1 MNDAIRIE
9 TAPERLNFA
18 QHLIDLNAARADK
31 PAYIDDAGVLTYGA
45 LAADARRFAAALLQ
59 LGLRREE
66 RVLLCAHDT
75 TDWPVAFLG
84 CLYAGVVPVAVNTL
98 LGPGDYAFMLEHARA
113 RAAIVSHA
121 LMTTMELALAQ
132 SPAAPDTL
140 IVSRAPPQAE
150 LPAGAHRFEDL
161 VSPGG
166 VTDLRAAAPTG
177 RDDIAFWLYS
187 SGSTGKPKG
196 TVHTHGN
203 LHATAATYGAH
214 VLGLTASD
222 VTFSAAK
229 LFFAYGLG
237 NALTFPLSV
246 GATVVLMAERPTPDA
261 VFKRL
266 VEHQPTV
273 FFGVPT
279 LYAGMLASPALPARE
294 SVRLRRCTSAGEAL
308 PREIGERFDAHFGCP
323 ILDGIGSTEMLHI
336 FLSNA
341 PGALRYGTTGRPVP
355 GYELQLL
362 DDAGAPVA
370 VGEVGDLYVK
380 GDSAALMYWGNRE
393 KSRAT
398 FLGSWTRTGDKYL
411 RDAQGWYTYAGR
423 SDDMLKVSGQYV
435 SPFEV
440 ESCLMQHETV
450 LEAALIG
457 VTDEDGLTKSKAFV
471 VLKDGIEP
479 TDALAV
485 EIKRFVKERLA
496 PHKYPRR
503 IDFILELP
511 KTPTGKIQR
520 FKLRDRERAA
530 TSAVH
535 GQPA

>member
-1 MNDAIRIE
+1 MI
-9 TAPERLNFA
+9 
-18 QHLIDLNAARADK
+18 
-31 PAYIDDAGVLTYGA
+31 
-45 LAADARRFAAALLQ
+45 
-59 LGLRREE
+59 
-66 RVLLCAHDT
+66 
-75 TDWPVAFLG
+75 
-84 CLYAGVVPVAVNTL
+84 
-98 LGPGDYAFMLEHARA
+98 EHARA

-121 LMTTMELALAQ
+121 LLGTIESAIAQ
-132 SPAAPDTL
+132 SAVRPDTL
-140 IVSRAPPQAE
+140 IVSRAPPDAALPTQA
-150 LPAGAHRFEDL
+150 PRFEDL
-161 VSPGG
+161 LADAL
-166 VTDLRAAAPTG
+166 VTDLHEAVATG

-203 LHATAATYGAH
+203 LFATAATYGAN
-214 VLGLTASD
+214 VLGLTESD

-246 GATVVLMAERPTPDA
+246 GATVILMAERPTPDA
-261 VFKRL
+261 VFRQL
-266 VEHQPTV
+266 VERQPTV

-279 LYAGMLASPALPARE
+279 LYAGMLASPALPQRE
-294 SVRLRRCTSAGEAL
+294 AVRLRRCASAGEAL
-308 PREIGERFDAHFGCP
+308 PREIGERFEAHFGCP
-323 ILDGIGSTEMLHI
+323 VLDGIGSTEMLHI

-341 PGALRYGTTGRPVP
+341 PDALRYGTSGRPVP

-362 DDAGAPVA
+362 DDNGTPVG
-370 VGEVGDLYVK
+370 VDQVGDLFVK
-380 GDSAALMYWGNRE
+380 GDSSALMYWGNRE

-398 FLGSWTRTGDKYL
+398 FLGGWTRTGDKYV

-440 ESCLMQHETV
+440 ECCLMQHEMV

-457 VTDEDGLTKSKAFV
+457 ITDGDGLTKSKAFV
-471 VLKDGIEP
+471 VLKEGIEP
-479 TDALAV
+479 SDMLAV

-520 FKLRDRERAA
+520 FKLRDQERAAA
-530 TSAVH
+530 TSA
-535 GQPA
+535 

>member
-1 MNDAIRIE
+1 MNVATRIE
-9 TAPERLNFA
+9 VAPERLNFA
-18 QHLIDLNAARADK
+18 QHLLDLNAARADK
-31 PAYIDDAGVLTYGA
+31 TAYLDDAGSLSYGQ
-45 LAADARRFAAALLQ
+45 LAAAVRRFAGALES

-66 RVLLCAHDT
+66 RVLLCVHDC

-98 LGPGDYAFMLEHARA
+98 LGAADYAYMIEHARA
-113 RAAIVSHA
+113 RAVIVSQA
-121 LMTTMELALAQ
+121 LLGTLGQAITQAGI
-132 SPAAPDTL
+132 PAGQV
-140 IVSRAPPQAE
+140 IVSRADDT
-150 LPAGAHRFEDL
+150 LPADYGRFQALLDAGMEAP
-161 VSPGG
+161 SPAS
-166 VTDLRAAAPTG
+166 TQ

-187 SGSTGKPKG
+187 SGSTGRPKG

-203 LHATAATYGAH
+203 LFATTATYGAN
-214 VLGLTASD
+214 VLGLVESD

-237 NALTFPLSV
+237 NALSFPLSV
-246 GATVVLMAERPTPDA
+246 GATVILMAERPTPDA

-266 VEHQPTV
+266 TEGQPTV

-279 LYAGMLASPALPARE
+279 LYAGMLASPALPPRE
-294 SVRLRRCTSAGEAL
+294 AVRLRRCTSAGEAL
-308 PREIGERFDAHFGCP
+308 PREIGDRFEAHFGAP
-323 ILDGIGSTEMLHI
+323 VLDGIGSTEMLHI
-336 FLSNA
+336 FLSNRA
-341 PGALRYGTTGRPVP
+341 DELRYGTSGKPVP

-362 DDAGAPVA
+362 DDGGVA
-370 VGEVGDLYVK
+370 VDVGEVGDLYVK
-380 GDSAALMYWGNRE
+380 GDSSALMYWGNRE

-398 FLGSWTRTGDKYL
+398 FLGGWTRTGDKYV

-440 ESCLMQHETV
+440 ESCLMEHEWV

-457 VTDEDGLTKSKAFV
+457 ITDGDGLTKSKAFV
-471 VLKDGIEP
+471 VLKPGVDP
-479 TDALAV
+479 SDALAV

-503 IDFILELP
+503 IDFIAELP

-520 FKLRDRERAA
+520 FKLREQESAPTRA
-530 TSAVH
+530 T
-535 GQPA
+535 PKP

>member
-1 MNDAIRIE
+1 MNHAVSIE
-9 TAPERLNFA
+9 PTPERLNFA
-18 QHLIDLNAARADK
+18 QHLLDLNASRADK
-31 PAYIDDAGVLTYGA
+31 LAYIDDAGSLSYGQ
-45 LAADARRFAAALLQ
+45 LAGAVRRFAGALES
-59 LGLRREE
+59 LGLRRED
-66 RVLLCAHDT
+66 RVLLCAHDS

-98 LGPGDYAFMLEHARA
+98 LGATDYAYMIEHARA
-113 RAAIVSHA
+113 RAVIVSQA
-121 LMTTMELALAQ
+121 LLATIESAVQQ
-132 SPAAPDTL
+132 SSVKPESL
-140 IVSRAPPQAE
+140 IVSRADSAT
-150 LPAGAHRFEDL
+150 LPIGAKRFEDL
-161 VSPGG
+161 
-166 VTDLRAAAPTG
+166 LAAGMEMPVAATTG

-187 SGSTGKPKG
+187 SGSTGRPKG

-203 LHATAATYGAH
+203 LFATAATYGAN
-214 VLGLTASD
+214 VLGLREDD

-246 GATVVLMAERPTPDA
+246 GATVILMAERPTPDA

-266 VEHQPTV
+266 VDGQPSV

-279 LYAGMLASPALPARE
+279 LYAGMLASAALPARE
-294 SVRLRRCTSAGEAL
+294 TVRIRRCTSAGEAL
-308 PREIGERFDAHFGCP
+308 PKEIGEKFEAHFGAP

-336 FLSNA
+336 FLSNRA
-341 PGALRYGTTGRPVP
+341 DELRYGTSGKPVP

-362 DDAGAPVA
+362 DDSGAPVGA
-370 VGEVGDLYVK
+370 DEVGDLYVK
-380 GDSAALMYWGNRE
+380 GDSSALMYWGNRE

-398 FLGSWTRTGDKYL
+398 FLGGWTKTGDKYV

-440 ESCLMQHETV
+440 ECCLMQHEFV

-457 VTDEDGLTKSKAFV
+457 ITDGDGLTKSKAFV
-471 VLKDGIEP
+471 VLRQGVEAS
-479 TDALAV
+479 DALAV

-503 IDFILELP
+503 IDFIFELP

-520 FKLRDRERAA
+520 FKLRDLEMAA
-530 TSAVH
+530 LK
-535 GQPA
+535 PATP

>member
-1 MNDAIRIE
+1 MNQAVHIE
-9 TAPERLNFA
+9 PTPAALNFA
-18 QHLIDLNAARADK
+18 RHLLDLNAARADK
-31 PAYIDDAGVLTYGA
+31 IAYVDDAGRLSYA
-45 LAADARRFAAALLQ
+45 QLADAVRRFAGSLDG

-75 TDWPVAFLG
+75 TDWPIAFLG
-84 CLYAGVVPVAVNTL
+84 CLYAGVVPVALNTL
-98 LGPGDYAFMLEHARA
+98 LGPADYAYMIEHARA
-113 RAAIVSHA
+113 RCVIVSSA
-121 LMTTMELALAQ
+121 LLGTIESAIQQA
-132 SPAAPDTL
+132 SFKPDSL
-140 IVSRAPPQAE
+140 VVSRAGAAP
-150 LPAGAHRFEDL
+150 LPIGAKRFEDL
-161 VSPGG
+161 LAAGMEMP
-166 VTDLRAAAPTG
+166 TAAATG

-187 SGSTGKPKG
+187 SGSTGRPKG

-203 LHATAATYGAH
+203 LFATAATYGAN
-214 VLGLTASD
+214 VLGLREDD

-237 NALTFPLSV
+237 NALTFPLSA
-246 GATVVLMAERPTPDA
+246 GATVILMAERPTPEA

-266 VEHQPTV
+266 VDAQPSV

-279 LYAGMLASPALPARE
+279 LYAGMLASPALPARQA
-294 SVRLRRCTSAGEAL
+294 VRLRRCASAGEAL
-308 PREIGERFDAHFGCP
+308 PREIGEKFEAHFGAP

-336 FLSNA
+336 FLSNRA
-341 PGALRYGTTGRPVP
+341 DELRYGSSGKPVP

-362 DDAGAPVA
+362 DDDGVPV
-370 VGEVGDLYVK
+370 GTDEVGDLYVK
-380 GDSAALMYWGNRE
+380 GDSSALMYWGNRE

-398 FLGSWTRTGDKYL
+398 FLGGWTRTGDKYV

-440 ESCLMQHETV
+440 ESCLMQHEFV

-457 VTDEDGLTKSKAFV
+457 ITDGDGLTKSKAFV
-471 VLKDGIEP
+471 VLKQGIEAS
-479 TDALAV
+479 DALAV

-520 FKLRDRERAA
+520 FKLRDQETAA
-530 TSAVH
+530 
-535 GQPA
+535 GQRTGAPS

>member
-9 TAPERLNFA
+9 PLPERLNFA
-18 QHLIDLNAARADK
+18 QHLIGLNAMRADK
-31 PAYIDDAGVLTYGA
+31 IAYIDDVGQMSYGQ
-45 LAADARRFAAALLQ
+45 LAAGIRRFAGALES

-66 RVLLCAHDT
+66 RVLLCAHDSS
-75 TDWPVAFLG
+75 DWPVAFLG

-98 LGPGDYAFMLEHARA
+98 LGVADYAYMIDHAQA
-113 RAAIVSHA
+113 RAAIVSQP
-121 LMTTMELALAQ
+121 LLATIESAIAQ
-132 SPAAPDTL
+132 SSAKPPAIVVLRGDDALPVGVKRFEEMLAAGQDLPAPAA
-140 IVSRAPPQAE
+140 
-150 LPAGAHRFEDL
+150 
-161 VSPGG
+161 
-166 VTDLRAAAPTG
+166 TG

-187 SGSTGKPKG
+187 SGSTGRPKG

-203 LHATAATYGAH
+203 LFATAATYGAN
-214 VLGLTASD
+214 VLGLVESD

-237 NALTFPLSV
+237 NSLTFPLSV
-246 GATVVLMAERPTPDA
+246 GATVLLMAGPPTPEA
-261 VFKRL
+261 VFERL
-266 VEHQPTV
+266 TARQPTV

-279 LYAGMLASPALPARE
+279 LYAGMLASPALPSRDA
-294 SVRLRRCTSAGEAL
+294 VRLRRCTSAGEAL
-308 PREIGERFDAHFGCP
+308 PREIGEKFDAHFGCP

-336 FLSNA
+336 FLSNSA
-341 PGALRYGTTGRPVP
+341 DGLRYGTSGRPVP

-362 DDAGAPVA
+362 DDDGVPVGAGV
-370 VGEVGDLYVK
+370 VGDLYVK
-380 GDSAALMYWGNRE
+380 GDSSALMYWGNRE

-398 FLGSWTRTGDKYL
+398 FLGSWTRTGDKYV

-440 ESCLMQHETV
+440 ESCLMQHEFV
-450 LEAALIG
+450 LEAAMIG
-457 VTDEDGLTKSKAFV
+457 IVDGDGLTKSKAFV
-471 VLKDGIEP
+471 VLKQGIEGS
-479 TDALAV
+479 DSLAV

-503 IDFILELP
+503 IDFIVELP

-520 FKLRDRERAA
+520 FKLRDQENLAIRRN
-530 TSAVH
+530 SI
-535 GQPA
+535 QS

>member
-9 TAPERLNFA
+9 TAPERFNFA
-18 QHLIDLNAARADK
+18 QHLIDRNAARADK
-31 PAYIDDAGVLTYGA
+31 TAYLDDAGALRYADLADGIRR
-45 LAADARRFAAALLQ
+45 LAATLGP

-98 LGPGDYAFMLEHARA
+98 LGPSDYAYMLDHARA
-113 RAAIVSHA
+113 RAVIVSHA
-121 LMTTMELALAQ
+121 LLPTMTSAIAQ
-132 SPAAPDTL
+132 SASAPETL
-140 IVSRAPPQAE
+140 IVSRAPADAA
-150 LPAGAHRFEDL
+150 LPAGARRFEDL
-161 VSPGG
+161 LAGAV
-166 VTDLRAAAPTG
+166 VTDVNGPVATG

-203 LHATAATYGAH
+203 LFATAATYGAH
-214 VLGLTASD
+214 VLGLVESD

-246 GATVVLMAERPTPDA
+246 GATVILMAERPTPEA

-266 VEHQPTV
+266 TERQPTV

-279 LYAGMLASPALPARE
+279 LYAGMLASPSLPPRDA
-294 SVRLRRCTSAGEAL
+294 VRLRRCASAGEAL

-341 PGALRYGTTGRPVP
+341 PGALRYGTSGRPVP

-362 DDAGAPVA
+362 DENGSAVGA
-370 VGEVGDLYVK
+370 GEVGDLYVK
-380 GDSAALMYWGNRE
+380 GDSSALMYWGNRE

-398 FLGSWTRTGDKYL
+398 FLGGWTRTGDKYV
-411 RDAQGWYTYAGR
+411 RDAEGWYTYAGR

-440 ESCLMQHETV
+440 ESCLMEHELV

-457 VTDEDGLTKSKAFV
+457 ITDEDGLTKSKAFV
-471 VLKDGIEP
+471 VLKEGVDP
-479 TDALAV
+479 SDMLAV

-520 FKLRDRERAA
+520 FKLRDLERAA
-530 TSAVH
+530 GSRTAASA
-535 GQPA
+535 

>member
-1 MNDAIRIE
+1 MTDA
-9 TAPERLNFA
+9 TPPQAAPERLNFA
-18 QHLIDLNAARADK
+18 QHLIDLNAMRGDK
-31 PAYIDDAGVLTYGA
+31 IAYIDDAGALSYGA
-45 LAADARRFAAALLQ
+45 LADAVRRFAGALDG

-75 TDWPVAFLG
+75 TDWPIAFLG

-98 LGPGDYAFMLEHARA
+98 LGAADYAYMIDHARA
-113 RAAIVSHA
+113 RAVFTSHA
-121 LMTTMELALAQ
+121 LLPTLAAAINQ
-132 SPAAPDTL
+132 SSAKPNHL
-140 IVSRAPPQAE
+140 VVSRGDDA
-150 LPAGAHRFEDL
+150 LPVGARRFEDL
-161 VSPGG
+161 
-166 VTDLRAAAPTG
+166 LAAGHTALACADTSA
-177 RDDIAFWLYS
+177 DDIAFWLYS

-196 TVHTHGN
+196 TVHSHGN
-203 LHATAATYGAH
+203 LFATAATYGEK
-214 VLGLTASD
+214 VLGLVESD

-246 GATVVLMAERPTPDA
+246 GATVLLMAGRPTPEA
-261 VFKRL
+261 VFDRL
-266 VEHQPTV
+266 VSGQPTV

-279 LYAGMLASPALPARE
+279 LYAGMLACPTPPARE
-294 SVRLRRCTSAGEAL
+294 ALRLRRCASAGEAL
-308 PREIGERFDAHFGCP
+308 PKEIGERFDAQFGAP

-336 FLSNA
+336 FLSNRA
-341 PGALRYGTTGRPVP
+341 DDLRYGSSGKPVP

-362 DDAGAPVA
+362 DESGVPVG
-370 VGEVGDLYVK
+370 VDEVGDLYVK
-380 GDSAALMYWGNRE
+380 GDSSALMYWGNRN

-398 FLGSWTRTGDKYL
+398 FLGGWTKTGDKYV

-440 ESCLMQHETV
+440 ESCLMQHEVV

-457 VTDEDGLTKSKAFV
+457 ITDGDGLTKSKAFV
-471 VLKDGIEP
+471 VLKQGVEASDG
-479 TDALAV
+479 LAV

-503 IDFILELP
+503 IDFIIELP

-520 FKLRDRERAA
+520 FKLRDREIEAQR
-530 TSAVH
+530 TT
-535 GQPA
+535 PA

>member
-1 MNDAIRIE
+1 MNDAIRTE

-18 QHLIDLNAARADK
+18 QHLIDLNVGRAEK
-31 PAYIDDAGVLTYGA
+31 HAYLDDLGA
-45 LAADARRFAAALLQ
+45 LSYGELAVGIRRFAAALVQ

-66 RVLLCAHDT
+66 RVLLCAHDS
-75 TDWPVAFLG
+75 TDWPIAFLG

-98 LGPGDYAFMLEHARA
+98 LGPADYAYMIEHARA

-121 LMTTMELALAQ
+121 LLATIESAIAQ
-132 SPAAPDTL
+132 SAVRPELL
-140 IVSRAPPQAE
+140 IVSRAPADAA
-150 LPAGAHRFEDL
+150 LPAGARHFADV
-161 VSPGG
+161 VSGA
-166 VTDLRAAAPTG
+166 VLTDLHAPEPTG

-203 LHATAATYGAH
+203 LFATAATYGQH
-214 VLGLTASD
+214 VLGLTESD

-246 GATVVLMAERPTPDA
+246 GATVILMAERPTPDA

-266 VEHQPTV
+266 VEGQPTV

-279 LYAGMLASPALPARE
+279 LYAGMLASPALPPRDA
-294 SVRLRRCTSAGEAL
+294 VRLRRCASAGEAL
-308 PREIGERFDAHFGCP
+308 PREIGERFDAHFDCP

-341 PGALRYGTTGRPVP
+341 ADALRYGTSGRPVP

-362 DDAGAPVA
+362 DDSGAPV
-370 VGEVGDLYVK
+370 GTDEVGDLYVK
-380 GDSAALMYWGNRE
+380 GDSSALMYWGDRE

-398 FLGSWTRTGDKYL
+398 FLGGWTKTGDKYV

-440 ESCLMQHETV
+440 ESCLMQHEMV

-457 VTDEDGLTKSKAFV
+457 ISDDDGLTKSKAFV
-471 VLKDGIEP
+471 VLKHGIEP
-479 TDALAV
+479 SDKLAV

-520 FKLRDRERAA
+520 FKLRDQERAA
-530 TSAVH
+530 VR
-535 GQPA
+535 PPRPV